1 MYTTIQNN
9 KNPTQVLN
17 GRYYQTFRPKTP
29 QELIKIHHMGCIG
42 NTELKNIQ
50 IEKGNTPTGF
60 VEPKI
65 TQMETSGILND
76 LRSLNLM
83 LTDVN
88 SDLWGRIKANN
99 KGMLTEFFDSNIK
112 SAIATSANTI
122 MQQINSTLNGDYS
135 SFNQRLDALRSTVKN
150 EAVSSTITQLADTYD
165 RKIATANEN
174 VVSRVNQS
182 INSVTTSV
190 QELERGV
197 VKRSDIAVTANGLSF
212 GSSKVIDGQTLS
224 SILNVTPNMMTAI
237 TKQMRVTG
245 DMLVNGA
252 ITSDKIQANSIT
264 AGHLAS
270 GSISASKLDV
280 DDAFLNN
287 LVAKDSFFEKMKA
300 KEAFV
305 STIQSIDI
313 KATQLSA
320 EFLSAYK
327 GHIGGFQIGQI
338 SFINA
343 FGDREYYTGKFIT
356 GKNEFSVGMSNGDG
370 TSPGRVAL
378 WVNWGKNWNEIP
390 ENGWYINHDGH
401 MYAKGGTDFQG
412 QVDFKERSTANF
424 YGTAY
429 FGNGAK
435 FSGATTFD
443 DKITVNRQAEFPQG
457 LLASGRIGATG
468 GIYTGHEDVYG
479 EGSHPNPDVG
489 TNAVVWWN
497 QIGSGSVKY
506 WLSQPSDSRL
516 KKNIKKT
523 SVKGLK
529 VLKQLDL
536 VTFDW
541 RESNKNESIGLIAQ
555 SVEKIIPQ
563 AVLTEEKRDF
573 KHIDYKSFVPYLIKA
588 VQELS
593 TKVEQL
599 ERKLNNE

>member
-1 MYTTIQNN
+1 MHTTIQNN
-9 KNPTQVLN
+9 KNPTQELN
-17 GRYYQTFRPKTP
+17 GRYYQTFTPRTP

-50 IEKGNTPTGF
+50 LEKGNTPTAF

-65 TQMETSGILND
+65 TQMATSGILND

-88 SDLWGRIKANN
+88 SDLWGRIKATN
-99 KGMLTEFFDSNIK
+99 KGMITEFFNSDVK

-122 MQQINSTLNGDYS
+122 TQQINSTLNGDYS
-135 SFNQRLDALRSTVKN
+135 SFSQRLDALRSIVKN
-150 EAVSSTITQLADTYD
+150 EAVSSTVTQLADTYD

-182 INSVTTSV
+182 INNVTTSV

-197 VKRSDIAVTANGLSF
+197 VKRSDISVTSDGLSF

-280 DDAFLNN
+280 DDAFFDT
-287 LVAKDSFFEKMKA
+287 LVAKESFFTKMQA
-300 KEAFV
+300 KEAFIHAV
-305 STIQSIDI
+305 QAVKIT
-313 KATQLSA
+313 ATQLSA

-327 GHIGGFQIGQI
+327 GNIGGFQIGQI
-338 SFINA
+338 KKTDIYGNTT
-343 FGDREYYTGKFIT
+343 YYPGKYIT
-356 GKNEFSVGMSNGDG
+356 GEDQFKIGMSNGSEN
-370 TSPGRVAL
+370 SPGKAAL
-378 WVNWGKNWNEIP
+378 WVNWGHDWGTFP
-390 ENGWYINHDGH
+390 ENGFVVTHDGH
-401 MYAKGGTDFQG
+401 LHAFAGTDFRNK
-412 QVDFKERSTANF
+412 VDFKENSQANF
-424 YGTAY
+424 YGSAY
-429 FGNGAK
+429 FGNTASFNGT
-435 FSGATTFD
+435 TTFN
-443 DKITVNRQAEFPQG
+443 TQAKFPQG
-457 LLASGRIGATG
+457 LTASGRIVASG

-516 KKNIKKT
+516 KKNVKKT

-529 VLKQLDL
+529 VLNQLEL

-555 SVEKIIPQ
+555 SVEKIVPQ

>member
-9 KNPTQVLN
+9 KNPTHELN
-17 GRYYQTFRPKTP
+17 GRYYQTFTPRTP
-29 QELIKIHHMGCIG
+29 QELIKIHHMGCVG

-65 TQMETSGILND
+65 TQMATSGILND

-150 EAVSSTITQLADTYD
+150 EAVSSTVTQLADTYD

-182 INSVTTSV
+182 INNVTTSV

-197 VKRSDIAVTANGLSF
+197 VKRSDISVTSDGLSF

-245 DMLVNGA
+245 DMLVNGS
-252 ITSDKIQANSIT
+252 ITSDKIKANSIT

-280 DDAFLNN
+280 DDAFLNT

-300 KEAFV
+300 KDAFISAV
-305 STIQSIDI
+305 QAIDI

-327 GHIGGFQIGQI
+327 GHIGGFQIGEI
-338 SFINA
+338 SKTDWRGITT
-343 FGDREYYTGKFIT
+343 YYPGKYIT
-356 GKNEFSVGMSNGDG
+356 GKDQFKIGMSNGAEK
-370 TSPGRVAL
+370 SPGKAAL
-378 WVNWGKNWNEIP
+378 WVNWGSDWGTFP
-390 ENGWYINHDGH
+390 ENGFVVTHDGH
-401 MYAKGGTDFQG
+401 LHAFAGTDFRNK
-412 QVDFKERSTANF
+412 VDFKENSQANF
-424 YGTAY
+424 YGSAY
-429 FGNGAK
+429 FGNKASFNGT
-435 FSGATTFD
+435 TTFN
-443 DKITVNRQAEFPQG
+443 IQANFPQG
-457 LLASGRIGATG
+457 LMAGSRISATSGVYTGDSDVYATG
-468 GIYTGHEDVYG
+468 GTPRKGFTEN
-479 EGSHPNPDVG
+479 SP
-489 TNAVVWWN
+489 VWW
-497 QIGSGSVKY
+497 
-506 WLSQPSDSRL
+506 SQLQQDDFQTITGTASDRRF
-516 KKNIKKT
+516 KKNIT
-523 SVKGLK
+523 VSDVNALEILSQINP
-529 VLKQLDL
+529 VA
-536 VTFDW
+536 FDYIEDN
-541 RESNKNESIGLIAQ
+541 RHVNLGFIAQ
-555 SVEKIIPQ
+555 NIQKLIPE
-563 AVLTEEKRDF
+563 AVSHQSKDEDKMLYL
-573 KHIDYKSFVPYLIKA
+573 IYQNFVPYLVKA
-588 VQELS
+588 IQELNE
-593 TKVEQL
+593 KL

>member
-1 MYTTIQNN
+1 MQVTIQNN
-9 KNPTQVLN
+9 RNPTKELN
-17 GRYYQTFRPKTP
+17 GRYYQTFTPRTP

-42 NTELKNIQ
+42 NTELRNIQ
-50 IEKGNTPTGF
+50 IEKGNTPTAF

-99 KGMLTEFFDSNIK
+99 KGMLTEFFDSSVK
-112 SAIATSANTI
+112 SAIATSANNI

-135 SFNQRLDALRSTVKN
+135 SFNQRLDALRSIVKN
-150 EAVSSTITQLADTYD
+150 EAVSSTVTQLADTYD

-182 INSVTTSV
+182 INNVTTSV

-197 VKRSDIAVTANGLSF
+197 VKRSDISVTADGLSF

-245 DMLVNGA
+245 DMLVDGA
-252 ITSDKIQANSIT
+252 ITSDKIKANSIT

-270 GSISASKLDV
+270 GSISASKLDI
-280 DDAFLNN
+280 DDAFLNT
-287 LVAKDSFFEKMKA
+287 LVAKDSFFDKMKA
-300 KEAFV
+300 KEAFIHAV
-305 STIQSIDI
+305 QAIDI

-327 GHIGGFQIGQI
+327 GNIGGFQIGQI
-338 SFINA
+338 KKTDIYGNTT
-343 FGDREYYTGKFIT
+343 YYPGKYIT
-356 GKNEFSVGMSNGDG
+356 GEDQFKIGMSNGSEN
-370 TSPGRVAL
+370 SPGKAAL
-378 WVNWGKNWNEIP
+378 WVNWGHDWGTFP
-390 ENGWYINHDGH
+390 ENGFVVTHDGH
-401 MYAKGGTDFQG
+401 LHAFAGTDFRNK
-412 QVDFKERSTANF
+412 VDFKENSQANF
-424 YGTAY
+424 YGAAY
-429 FGNGAK
+429 FGNTTS
-435 FSGATTFD
+435 FNSTTTFN
-443 DKITVNRQAEFPQG
+443 TQAKFPQG
-457 LLASGRIGATG
+457 LTASGRIVASG
-468 GIYTGHEDVYG
+468 GIYTGNEDVYG
-479 EGSHPNPDVG
+479 AGSHPNPDVG

-506 WLSQPSDSRL
+506 WLSQPSDARL
-516 KKNIKKT
+516 KKNVKKT

-529 VLKQLDL
+529 VLNQLDL

-555 SVEKIIPQ
+555 SVEKIVPQ

-593 TKVEQL
+593 TKLEEL
-599 ERKLNNE
+599 ERKLKHE